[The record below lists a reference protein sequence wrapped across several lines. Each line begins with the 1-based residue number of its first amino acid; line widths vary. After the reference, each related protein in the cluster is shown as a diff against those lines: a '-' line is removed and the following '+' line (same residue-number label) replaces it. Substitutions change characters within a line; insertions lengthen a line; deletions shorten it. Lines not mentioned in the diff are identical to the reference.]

1 MKKEVKIGIYA
12 VVILLCA
19 WAGIRFLS
27 GLDVFGRSRNYMAH
41 YEQVSGLQDAAA
53 VVINGVK
60 VGQVTGVK
68 VNLKKGGV
76 DVCLSVDSDFDIPVD
91 SKAMMF
97 SAGLMGGKSIEI
109 KMGEATTYLKSGDD
123 IQTGVA
129 LDMFDTLAN
138 ELGDIKV
145 RVTTLLDN
153 LNQTIAGV
161 DSLVDDNSRNLTAT
175 ISNLNKVMAE
185 LKRSNIIG
193 NIDGFCATLNQNGAK
208 LDSIITD
215 INSVTSSLNEQNV
228 SEKLVAAMNEVNTL
242 LTKINS
248 GNGTVGNLVTD
259 EKLYKELAQ
268 ASQNLSLLLADLKEN
283 PKRYINVTVFGKKTY
298 EEKQADKAAKRAA
311 RAQRNAQ
318 QSTQQ
323 NTPVVE

>member
-1 MKKEVKIGIYA
+1 MRKEIKIGIYA

-27 GLDVFGRSRNYMAH
+27 GLDVLGRSRNYTAH
-41 YEQVSGLQDAAA
+41 YESVNGLQDAAA
-53 VVINGVK
+53 VVISGVK
-60 VGQVTGVK
+60 VGQVTGVE
-68 VNLKKGGV
+68 VNLEKGGV
-76 DVCLSVDSDFDIPVD
+76 DVVLSISSDFNIPTD

-109 KMGEATTYLKSGDD
+109 KMGESKEYLKSGDA
-123 IQTGVA
+123 IETGVT

-138 ELGDIKV
+138 ELGDIKE
-145 RVTTLLDN
+145 RVATLLDN
-153 LNQTIAGV
+153 LNQTISGV
-161 DSLVDDNSRNLTAT
+161 DSLIDDNSKNLTKT
-175 ISNLNKVMAE
+175 IASLNAVMAD

-215 INSVTSSLNEQNV
+215 INSVTKALNEQE
-228 SEKLVAAMNEVNTL
+228 SGKKLAEAINEVNTL
-242 LTKINS
+242 LAKVNS
-248 GNGTVGNLVTD
+248 GSGSIGNLVSD

-283 PKRYINVTVFGKKTY
+283 PKRYINVTVFGKKSY
-298 EEKQADKAAKRAA
+298 EEKQADKAAKAA
-311 RAQRNAQ
+311 DKAKKQAEKNQ
-318 QSTQQ
+318 
-323 NTPVVE
+323 

>member
-27 GLDVFGRSRNYMAH
+27 GLDVFGRTRNYTAH
-41 YEQVSGLQDAAA
+41 YEQINGLQDAAA

-60 VGQVTGVK
+60 VGQVTGVALD
-68 VNLKKGGV
+68 VENGGV
-76 DVCLSVDSDFDIPVD
+76 DVTLSVNKAYNIPTD

-109 KMGEATTYLKSGDD
+109 KMGEAKEFLKSGDA
-123 IQTGVA
+123 IETGVT

-138 ELGDIKV
+138 ELGDIKE
-145 RVTTLLDN
+145 RVATLLDN
-153 LNQTIAGV
+153 LNQTIEGV
-161 DSLVDDNSRNLTAT
+161 DSLVDNNSKNLTKTVA
-175 ISNLNKVMAE
+175 SLNAIMAD
-185 LKRSNIIG
+185 LKKSNIIG
-193 NIDGFCATLNQNGAK
+193 NIDGFCATLNQNGEK
-208 LDSIITD
+208 LEGIITD
-215 INSVTSSLNEQNV
+215 INSLTKALNEQQ
-228 SEKLVAAMNEVNTL
+228 SGEKLAQAINEVNAL
-242 LTKINS
+242 LAKVNS
-248 GNGTVGNLVTD
+248 GSGSIGNLVSD

-298 EEKQADKAAKRAA
+298 EEKQADKAAKAA
-311 RAQRNAQ
+311 DKAKRKANK
-318 QSTQQ
+318 
-323 NTPVVE
+323 

>member
-1 MKKEVKIGIYA
+1 MRKEIKIGIYA

-27 GLDVFGRSRNYMAH
+27 GLDVLGRSRNYTAH
-41 YEQVSGLQDAAA
+41 YESVNGLQDAAA
-53 VVINGVK
+53 VVISGVK
-60 VGQVTGVK
+60 VGQVTGVE
-68 VNLKKGGV
+68 VNLERGGV
-76 DVCLSVDSDFDIPVD
+76 DVVLSISSDFDIPTD

-109 KMGEATTYLKSGDD
+109 KMGEAKEYLKSGDA
-123 IQTGVA
+123 IETGVT

-138 ELGDIKV
+138 ELGDIKE
-145 RVTTLLDN
+145 RVATLLDN
-153 LNQTIAGV
+153 LNQTISGV
-161 DSLVDDNSRNLTAT
+161 DSLIDDNSKNLTKT
-175 ISNLNKVMAE
+175 IASLNAVMAD

-215 INSVTSSLNEQNV
+215 INSVTKALNEQE
-228 SEKLVAAMNEVNTL
+228 SGKKLAEAINEVNTL
-242 LTKINS
+242 LAKVNS
-248 GNGTVGNLVTD
+248 GSGSIGNLVSD

-283 PKRYINVTVFGKKTY
+283 PKRYINVTVFGKKSY
-298 EEKQADKAAKRAA
+298 EEEQADKAAKAA
-311 RAQRNAQ
+311 DKAKKQAEKNQ
-318 QSTQQ
+318 
-323 NTPVVE
+323 

>member
-27 GLDVFGRSRNYMAH
+27 GLDVFGRTRNYTAH
-41 YEQVSGLQDAAA
+41 YEQVNGLQDAAA

-60 VGQVTGVK
+60 VGQVTGVALD
-68 VNLKKGGV
+68 VENGGV
-76 DVCLSVDSDFDIPVD
+76 DVTLSVNKAYNIPTD

-109 KMGEATTYLKSGDD
+109 KMGEAKEYLKSGDA
-123 IQTGVA
+123 IETGVT

-138 ELGDIKV
+138 ELGDIKE
-145 RVTTLLDN
+145 RVATLLDN
-153 LNQTIAGV
+153 LNQTIEGV
-161 DSLVDDNSRNLTAT
+161 DSLVDNNSKNLTKTVA
-175 ISNLNKVMAE
+175 SLNAVMAD
-185 LKRSNIIG
+185 LKKSNIIG
-193 NIDGFCATLNQNGAK
+193 NIDGFCATLNQNGEK
-208 LDSIITD
+208 LEGIITD
-215 INSVTSSLNEQNV
+215 INSLTKALNEQQ
-228 SEKLVAAMNEVNTL
+228 SGEKLAQAINEVNAL
-242 LTKINS
+242 LAKVNS
-248 GNGTVGNLVTD
+248 GSGSIGNLVSD

-298 EEKQADKAAKRAA
+298 EEKQADKAAKAA
-311 RAQRNAQ
+311 DKAKKKANK
-318 QSTQQ
+318 
-323 NTPVVE
+323 

>member
-27 GLDVFGRSRNYMAH
+27 GLDVFGRTRNYTAH
-41 YEQVSGLQDAAA
+41 YEQVNGLQDAAA

-60 VGQVTGVK
+60 VGQVTGVALD
-68 VNLKKGGV
+68 VENGGV
-76 DVCLSVDSDFDIPVD
+76 DVTISVNKAYNIPTD

-109 KMGEATTYLKSGDD
+109 KMGESKEYLKSGDA
-123 IQTGVA
+123 IETGVT

-138 ELGDIKV
+138 ELGDIKE
-145 RVTTLLDN
+145 RVATLLDN
-153 LNQTIAGV
+153 LNQTIEGV
-161 DSLVDDNSRNLTAT
+161 DSLIDDNSKNLTKTVA
-175 ISNLNKVMAE
+175 SLNAIMAD
-185 LKRSNIIG
+185 LKKSNIIG
-193 NIDGFCATLNQNGAK
+193 NIDGFCATLNQNGEK
-208 LDSIITD
+208 LEGIITD
-215 INSVTSSLNEQNV
+215 INSLTKALNEQQ
-228 SEKLVAAMNEVNTL
+228 SGEKLAQAINEVNAL
-242 LTKINS
+242 LAKVNS
-248 GNGTVGNLVTD
+248 GSGSIGNLVSD

-298 EEKQADKAAKRAA
+298 EEKQADKAAKAA
-311 RAQRNAQ
+311 DKAKKQAAKRQ
-318 QSTQQ
+318 
-323 NTPVVE
+323 

>member
-27 GLDVFGRSRNYMAH
+27 GVDVFGRTRTYKAH
-41 YEQVSGLQDAAA
+41 YESVNGLQNAAA
-53 VVINGVK
+53 VVISGVK
-60 VGQVTGVK
+60 VGQVTGVE
-68 VNLKKGGV
+68 VNLEQGGV
-76 DVCLSVDSDFDIPVD
+76 DVTLSVDSDFDIPTD

-109 KMGEATTYLKSGDD
+109 KMGEANEYLKNGDA
-123 IQTGVA
+123 IQTGVT

-145 RVTTLLDN
+145 KVADLIDN
-153 LNQTIAGV
+153 LNQTISGV
-161 DSLVDDNSRNLTAT
+161 DTLIDNNSKNLTKTVA
-175 ISNLNKVMAE
+175 SLNAVMAD
-185 LKRSNIIG
+185 LKKSNIIG

-208 LDSIITD
+208 LDSIISD
-215 INSVTSSLNEQNV
+215 INSVTKSLSEQN
-228 SEKLVAAMNEVNTL
+228 SGEKLAQAINEVNTL
-242 LTKINS
+242 LAKVNS
-248 GNGTVGNLVTD
+248 GSGSIGNLVSD

-298 EEKQADKAAKRAA
+298 EEKMADKTAKQAAKEAKKA
-311 RAQRNAQ
+311 NK
-318 QSTQQ
+318 
-323 NTPVVE
+323 

>member
-27 GLDVFGRSRNYMAH
+27 GLDVFGRTRNYTAH
-41 YEQVSGLQDAAA
+41 YEQVNGLQDAAA

-60 VGQVTGVK
+60 VGQVTGVALD
-68 VNLKKGGV
+68 VENGGV
-76 DVCLSVDSDFDIPVD
+76 DVTISVNKAYNIPTD

-109 KMGEATTYLKSGDD
+109 KMGESKEYLKSGDA
-123 IQTGVA
+123 IETGVT

-138 ELGDIKV
+138 ELGDIKE
-145 RVTTLLDN
+145 RVATLLDN
-153 LNQTIAGV
+153 LNQTIEGV
-161 DSLVDDNSRNLTAT
+161 DSLIDDNSKNLTKTVA
-175 ISNLNKVMAE
+175 SLNAIMAD
-185 LKRSNIIG
+185 LKKSNIIG
-193 NIDGFCATLNQNGAK
+193 NIDGFCATLNQNGEK
-208 LDSIITD
+208 LEGIITD
-215 INSVTSSLNEQNV
+215 INSLTKALNEQQ
-228 SEKLVAAMNEVNTL
+228 SGEKLAQAINEVNAL
-242 LTKINS
+242 LAKVNS
-248 GNGTVGNLVTD
+248 GSGSIGNLVSD

-298 EEKQADKAAKRAA
+298 EEKQADKAAKAA
-311 RAQRNAQ
+311 DKAKKKAKK
-318 QSTQQ
+318 
-323 NTPVVE
+323 

>member
-27 GLDVFGRSRNYMAH
+27 GLDVFGRTRNYTAH
-41 YEQVSGLQDAAA
+41 YEQVNGLQDAAA

-60 VGQVTGVK
+60 VGQVTGVA
-68 VNLKKGGV
+68 LDIEKGGV
-76 DVCLSVDSDFDIPVD
+76 DVTLSVNKAYNIPTD

-109 KMGEATTYLKSGDD
+109 KMGEAKEYLKSGDA
-123 IQTGVA
+123 IETGVT

-138 ELGDIKV
+138 ELGDIKE
-145 RVTTLLDN
+145 RVATLLDN
-153 LNQTIAGV
+153 LNQTIEGV
-161 DSLVDDNSRNLTAT
+161 DSLVDNNSKNLTKTVA
-175 ISNLNKVMAE
+175 SLNAIMAD
-185 LKRSNIIG
+185 LKKSNIIG
-193 NIDGFCATLNQNGAK
+193 NIDGFCATLNQNGEK
-208 LDSIITD
+208 LEGIITD
-215 INSVTSSLNEQNV
+215 INSLTKALNEQQ
-228 SEKLVAAMNEVNTL
+228 SGEKLAQAINEVNAL
-242 LTKINS
+242 LAKVNS
-248 GNGTVGNLVTD
+248 GSGSIGNLVSD

-298 EEKQADKAAKRAA
+298 EEKQADKAAKAA
-311 RAQRNAQ
+311 DKAKKQAAKN
-318 QSTQQ
+318 
-323 NTPVVE
+323 

>member
-27 GLDVFGRSRNYMAH
+27 GLDVFGRTRNYTAH
-41 YEQVSGLQDAAA
+41 YEQVNGLQDAAA

-60 VGQVTGVK
+60 VGQVTGVALD
-68 VNLKKGGV
+68 VENGGV
-76 DVCLSVDSDFDIPVD
+76 DVTISVNKAYNIPTD

-97 SAGLMGGKSIEI
+97 SAGLRGGKSIEI
-109 KMGEATTYLKSGDD
+109 KMGEAKEYLKSGDA
-123 IQTGVA
+123 IETGVT

-138 ELGDIKV
+138 ELGDIKE
-145 RVTTLLDN
+145 RVATLLDN
-153 LNQTIAGV
+153 LNQTISGV
-161 DSLVDDNSRNLTAT
+161 DSLIDDNSKNLTKT
-175 ISNLNKVMAE
+175 IASLNAVMAD
-185 LKRSNIIG
+185 LKKSNIIG

-215 INSVTSSLNEQNV
+215 INSVTKALNEQE
-228 SEKLVAAMNEVNTL
+228 SGKKLAEAINEVNTL
-242 LTKINS
+242 LAKVNS
-248 GNGTVGNLVTD
+248 GSGSIGNLVSD

-283 PKRYINVTVFGKKTY
+283 PKRYINVTVFGKKSY
-298 EEKQADKAAKRAA
+298 EEKQADKAAKAA
-311 RAQRNAQ
+311 DKAKKQAEKNQ
-318 QSTQQ
+318 
-323 NTPVVE
+323 

>member
-27 GLDVFGRSRNYMAH
+27 GLDVFGRTRNYTAH
-41 YEQVSGLQDAAA
+41 YESINGLQDAAA

-60 VGQVTGVK
+60 FGQVTGVALD
-68 VNLKKGGV
+68 VEKGGV
-76 DVCLSVDSDFDIPVD
+76 DVTLSVNKAYNIPTD

-109 KMGEATTYLKSGDD
+109 KMGESKEYLKSGDA
-123 IQTGVA
+123 IETGVT

-138 ELGDIKV
+138 ELGDIKE
-145 RVTTLLDN
+145 RVATLLDN
-153 LNQTIAGV
+153 LNQTIEGV
-161 DSLVDDNSRNLTAT
+161 DSLVDNNSKNLTKTVA
-175 ISNLNKVMAE
+175 SLNAIMAD
-185 LKRSNIIG
+185 LKKSNIIG
-193 NIDGFCATLNQNGAK
+193 NIDGFCATLNQNGEK
-208 LDSIITD
+208 LEGIITD
-215 INSVTSSLNEQNV
+215 INSLTKALNEQQ
-228 SEKLVAAMNEVNTL
+228 SGEKLAQAINEVNAL
-242 LTKINS
+242 LAKINS
-248 GNGTVGNLVTD
+248 GSGSIGNLVSD

-298 EEKQADKAAKRAA
+298 EEKQADKAAKAA
-311 RAQRNAQ
+311 DKAKKKAKK
-318 QSTQQ
+318 
-323 NTPVVE
+323 